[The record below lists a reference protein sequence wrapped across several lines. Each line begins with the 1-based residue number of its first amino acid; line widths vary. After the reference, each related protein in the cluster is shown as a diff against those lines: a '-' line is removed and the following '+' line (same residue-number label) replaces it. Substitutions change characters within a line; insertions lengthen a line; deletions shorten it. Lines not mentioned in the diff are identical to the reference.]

1 MGICHSP
8 YMTESNTT
16 EQVINVYGSPVSLTE
31 MELSVHS
38 SIKLWGEME
47 DRHADCAEN
56 ISDNTGIPMKQI
68 RGVISSL
75 VRKHV
80 AYIDELAAG
89 CGDEVVLYEK
99 K

>member
-1 MGICHSP
+1 MP
-8 YMTESNTT
+8 NTNTTTSNTT
-16 EQVINVYGSPVSLTE
+16 KQVTNVLGSTVSLTE
-31 MELSVHS
+31 MEFSVYD

-47 DRHADCAEN
+47 DCHADCAEN
-56 ISDNTGIPMKQI
+56 ISDNTGIPTKQI

-80 AYIDELAAG
+80 AYVNELAAG
-89 CGDEVVLYEK
+89 CGDAVILFEK